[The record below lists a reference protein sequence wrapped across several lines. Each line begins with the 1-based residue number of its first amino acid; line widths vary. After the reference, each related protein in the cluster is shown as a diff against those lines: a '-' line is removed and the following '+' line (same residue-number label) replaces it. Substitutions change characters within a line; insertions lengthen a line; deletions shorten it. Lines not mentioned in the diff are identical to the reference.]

1 MGGPWQGAR
10 MSEQPIS
17 SGRIRRRVP
26 LRWSGCVAVVAVVVA
41 ALGPGAAARGD
52 PATRP
57 TVTGLSTHRDTYW
70 GGTRITVHGDN
81 FVQVRK
87 VLFGRSAGWG
97 VEVLSPSTLT
107 VFEPRHGYGPVHV
120 RVRTAAGRSA
130 ATTHDRFTFTRPTM
144 DSPIQ
149 GGLTARQERRI
160 SARVRA
166 EHHGV
171 AIAPAAHHWTPAM
184 ATTALRRARSWLGLP
199 YAWDGGTFTGPSR
212 GLCVHTGSD
221 LDCHIVGFDCSG
233 LTLYAWGP
241 YEHLVHY
248 AATQRGQAGR
258 FHPTLAELVPG
269 DLLFFAEWPGG
280 PIGHVVVYAGKGWT
294 VQAPMSGYLVDR
306 VRLTDLVVGDGT
318 YRGATRP
325 MSTGAQGHGPAV
337 SAMTDVLPTTG
348 GSVRISGRYLGT
360 ATTVSIGS
368 TRIYR
373 FTHRSAHKL
382 VVTVPPHR
390 VGPVPVTVANAWG
403 SVTRPLTFVAALN

>member
-1 MGGPWQGAR
+1 
-10 MSEQPIS
+10 MSEQPYP
-17 SGRIRRRVP
+17 SGRCRLRAP
-26 LRWSGCVAVVAVVVA
+26 LRWLGCA
-41 ALGPGAAARGD
+41 ALVLAGLGPGAAARAD
-52 PATRP
+52 PAMGP
-57 TVTGLSTHRDTYW
+57 TVSGLSTHRDTYW
-70 GGTRITVHGDN
+70 GGTRITVHGSN
-81 FVQVRK
+81 FSDVRQVR
-87 VLFGRSAGWG
+87 FGSVPGWG
-97 VEVLSPSTLT
+97 LEVVSPSRLT
-107 VFEPRHGYGPVHV
+107 VVEPRHRYGSVHV
-120 RVRTAAGRSA
+120 RVRTGAGRST
-130 ATTHDRFTFTRPTM
+130 ATLHDRFTFTRPTM

-149 GGLTARQERRI
+149 GGLTAHQERRI

-166 EHHGV
+166 DHHGV
-171 AIAPAAHHWTPAM
+171 ATAPAAHHWTPEM

-199 YAWDGGTFTGPSR
+199 YSWDGGTFTGPSR

-258 FHPTLAELVPG
+258 FHPTLGELVPG

-280 PIGHVVVYAGKGWT
+280 PIGHVVIYVGKGWA

-337 SAMTDVLPTTG
+337 SAMTAELPTTG

-360 ATTVSIGS
+360 ATTVSIGP
-368 TRIYR
+368 TRVYR

-382 VVTVPPHR
+382 VVTLPPHR
-390 VGPVPVTVANAWG
+390 AGNATVTVSNAWG
-403 SVTRPLTFVAALN
+403 SVTVPFTFVVPAN